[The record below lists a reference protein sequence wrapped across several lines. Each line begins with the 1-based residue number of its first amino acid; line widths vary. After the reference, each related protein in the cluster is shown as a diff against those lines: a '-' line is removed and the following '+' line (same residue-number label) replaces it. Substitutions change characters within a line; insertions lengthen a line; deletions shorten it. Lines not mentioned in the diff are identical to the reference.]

1 MINAQASRVPCS
13 TLLSLQVICT
23 ILKINILSRLC
34 WLYKAVL
41 VSSHFGCSLYT
52 AAAPPPCSLATPRT
66 ARLPHVLTPD
76 WPLSTNHSISL
87 NDLCSGSHQ
96 FGEVKGHIRNIY
108 LSVLYYPVTASLN
121 HSWSFRPTLS
131 TSFRQPLT
139 ASAIDLPQIQFTF
152 PSNYQV
158 FHNNTS
164 SFHIF
169 HNLIQ

>member
-1 MINAQASRVPCS
+1 ML
-13 TLLSLQVICT
+13 T
-23 ILKINILSRLC
+23 
-34 WLYKAVL
+34 YKAVL

-52 AAAPPPCSLATPRT
+52 AAAHLPCPW
-66 ARLPHVLTPD
+66 PHRGPQGFPMSSPLTGLSVLTIPFP
-76 WPLSTNHSISL
+76 WTISL
-87 NDLCSGSHQ
+87 LRITSIWGGQ
-96 FGEVKGHIRNIY
+96 GPHIRNIY
-108 LSVLYYPVTASLN
+108 WSVP
-121 HSWSFRPTLS
+121 FCFTLLQPLWITHDPS
-131 TSFRQPLT
+131 DQPFQHPFRQPLT